1 MSEYEDEYEDE
12 CDVELPDL
20 IAGATSS
27 AHVRPYCRGDR
38 MSEYED
44 EYEDECDVELPDLI
58 AGATSSAHVRPYG
71 MNEYEDEDECDELP
85 AWMDEDPD
93 GVGWDEPFMLGHEE
107 DCPYEGEGILNHI
120 RVCGWDEDLFFVDT
134 CDSTEQVLLSH
145 GPVPYAAALEYK
157 RRMEE

>member
-1 MSEYEDEYEDE
+1 MNEYEDEDDE
-12 CDVELPDL
+12 LSNLMV
-20 IAGATSS
+20 GATSS
-27 AHVRPYCRGDR
+27 ANVRPY
-38 MSEYED
+38 S
-44 EYEDECDVELPDLI
+44 
-58 AGATSSAHVRPYG
+58 
-71 MNEYEDEDECDELP
+71 MNEYEDEDEYDELPDLMVGATSSANVRPYGMSEYEDEDEYDELP

-93 GVGWDEPFMLGHEE
+93 DIRWDEPFMPGYEE